1 MQKKIKKKKTIKT
14 IKTMSVNRG
23 LNYRKVLQEAQ

>member
-1 MQKKIKKKKTIKT
+1 MQKKKNIKT